1 MKQVKYVIVCK
12 SSELL
17 KEIKQKEKSIQHN
30 PPQIANV

>member
-17 KEIKQKEKSIQHN
+17 KEIEQKEKSIQQPTN
-30 PPQIANV
+30 C

>member
-17 KEIKQKEKSIQHN
+17 KEIEQKEKSIQQPTTN
-30 PPQIANV
+30 C

>member
-17 KEIKQKEKSIQHN
+17 KEIEQKEKSIHQ
-30 PPQIANV
+30 PITENV

>member
-17 KEIKQKEKSIQHN
+17 KEIEQKEKSIQQPATN
-30 PPQIANV
+30 C

>member
-17 KEIKQKEKSIQHN
+17 KEIAKKEKSIQQPATN
-30 PPQIANV
+30 C